1 MNAQQQTT
9 SVGVGLSD
17 HKELEIERELFLQ
30 RNGLSQLESSV
41 GRLLERLE
49 QVMRPSDPPGA
60 NACGEPEKFPQTSLG
75 DALRTNSNRI
85 GGLNEAVSDALCRL
99 ELS

>member
-1 MNAQQQTT
+1 MNVQQQATPM
-9 SVGVGLSD
+9 GVGLSD
-17 HKELEIERELFLQ
+17 HKELEIERELLLQ

-41 GRLLERLE
+41 GRLLERLQ

-75 DALRTNSNRI
+75 DALRTNFNRI
-85 GGLNEAVSDALCRL
+85 DSLNNAVSDALRRL